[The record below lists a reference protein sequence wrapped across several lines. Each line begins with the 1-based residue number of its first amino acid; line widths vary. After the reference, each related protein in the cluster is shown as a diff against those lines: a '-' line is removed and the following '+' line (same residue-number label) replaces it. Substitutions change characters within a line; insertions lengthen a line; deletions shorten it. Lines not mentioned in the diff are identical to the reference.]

1 MQKLLLWTTTMG
13 ILVLTQIPLLAVP
26 KGSNFDV
33 LNLEKLMVQATPS
46 PELSPSPIPQ
56 VEETPSPETLPPTP
70 EPSTETKT
78 PEPSSMLL
86 NEAGVLETGDKILS
100 SDQSLYDEYTF
111 NGQQGQ
117 QITISLESSEFD
129 TYLAVFTPDN
139 ELLQE
144 HDDIDQNNSNSQIT
158 MTLPKTGTYRVI
170 VNAYDS
176 KGKGKYLI
184 KVQSD

>member
-1 MQKLLLWTTTMG
+1 MQKMLIWTTTMG
-13 ILVLTQIPLLAVP
+13 ILVFTQAPLLGVL
-26 KGSNFDV
+26 KVSNANA
-33 LNLEKLMVQATPS
+33 LNLDKLMVQATPN
-46 PELSPSPIPQ
+46 PEPSPSPIPQ

-70 EPSTETKT
+70 EPSTET
-78 PEPSSMLL
+78 EPSEPSATLL
-86 NEAGVLETGDKILS
+86 DEAGVLETGDKILS

-158 MTLPKTGTYRVI
+158 ITLPKTGTYRVI

-176 KGKGKYLI
+176 KGKGKYLL
-184 KVQSD
+184 KVQ

>member
-1 MQKLLLWTTTMG
+1 MQKMLIWTTTMG
-13 ILVLTQIPLLAVP
+13 ILVFTQAPLLGVL
-26 KGSNFDV
+26 KVSNANA
-33 LNLEKLMVQATPS
+33 LNLDKLMVQATPN
-46 PELSPSPIPQ
+46 PEPSPSPIPP
-56 VEETPSPETLPPTP
+56 VEETPSPEIIPPTP
-70 EPSTETKT
+70 EPSTET
-78 PEPSSMLL
+78 EPSEPSATLL
-86 NEAGVLETGDKILS
+86 DEAGVLETGDKILS

-158 MTLPKTGTYRVI
+158 ITLPKTGTYRVI

-176 KGKGKYLI
+176 KGKGKYLL
-184 KVQSD
+184 KVQ